1 MRIAEYEG
9 WFNQLDGWQGKMGLF
24 SVLLGIVYKVWVVDS
39 ILKIGASS
47 LTAQALESIVMYLKF
62 IIADKLWVL
71 VKLMHQR
78 RDLVV

>member
-1 MRIAEYEG
+1 
-9 WFNQLDGWQGKMGLF
+9 MGLF